1 MFPLTYPDNNWHE
14 YFEKNS
20 AELFEI
26 SNKIHNK
33 INELENLEVY
43 PPNKDIFKAFELCDI
58 DNIKIVIIGQ
68 DCYHG
73 SVNNIPQAQGL
84 CFSVPDNFPF
94 PPSLRNI
101 FKELVDDIG
110 CNMPQ
115 SGNLTQ
121 WANQGVLLINKSLS
135 VKEKSPNSHKKLWN
149 TFSKE
154 LIKFIYD
161 NKDFVI
167 FICWG
172 NDAIS
177 TLKGYDYKDHIILT
191 AKHPSPLSAN
201 QGGFFGCK
209 HFSKCNTILEKKN
222 ITTIN
227 WDLNN

>member
-1 MFPLTYPDNNWHE
+1 MTSWNTFFQQPIIQSELEKISQFREKSLQEESDFQIYPD
-14 YFEKNS
+14 S
-20 AELFEI
+20 
-26 SNKIHNK
+26 
-33 INELENLEVY
+33 ENV
-43 PPNKDIFKAFELCDI
+43 FKAFDLTPFEQV
-58 DNIKIVIIGQ
+58 KVVIIGQ

-73 SVNNIPQAQGL
+73 SINNIPQAQGL

-94 PPSLRNI
+94 PPSLKNI
-101 FKELVDDIG
+101 FKELISDIG
-110 CNMPQ
+110 CAMPQ
-115 SGNLTQ
+115 SGNLTK

-135 VKEKSPNSHKKLWN
+135 VKEKCPNSHKKLWN

-172 NDAIS
+172 NDAIN
-177 TLKGYDYKDHIILT
+177 TLNGFNYKEHIILT

-201 QGGFFGCK
+201 KGGFFGCK
-209 HFSKCNTILEKKN
+209 HFSKCNEILKKKN

>member
-1 MFPLTYPDNNWHE
+1 MNSWNDF
-14 YFEKNS
+14 FEKIVIQN
-20 AELFEI
+20 ELKKISEYRKQSLHDDPSFEI
-26 SNKIHNK
+26 
-33 INELENLEVY
+33 Y
-43 PPNKDIFKAFELCDI
+43 PKEEDVFKAFELTPFEK
-58 DNIKIVIIGQ
+58 IKIVIIGQ

-84 CFSVPDNFPF
+84 CFSVPDNFPL
-94 PPSLRNI
+94 PPSLKNI

-110 CNMPQ
+110 CTMPK
-115 SGNLTQ
+115 SGNLTK

-149 TFSKE
+149 IFSKE
-154 LIKFIYD
+154 LIKFIYN

-177 TLKGYDYKDHIILT
+177 TLKNYDYKNHIILT

-201 QGGFFGCK
+201 KGGFFGCK
-209 HFSKCNTILEKKN
+209 HFSKSNEILKKKN

>member
-1 MFPLTYPDNNWHE
+1 MPSWNTFFQQPIIQSELEKISQFRKKSLEEDSDFQIYPD
-14 YFEKNS
+14 S
-20 AELFEI
+20 
-26 SNKIHNK
+26 
-33 INELENLEVY
+33 ENV
-43 PPNKDIFKAFELCDI
+43 FKAFELTPFEEVKVI
-58 DNIKIVIIGQ
+58 IIGQ

-73 SVNNIPQAQGL
+73 SINNVSQAQGL

-94 PPSLRNI
+94 PPSLKNI
-101 FKELVDDIG
+101 FKELMSDIG
-110 CNMPQ
+110 CTMPQ
-115 SGNLTQ
+115 SGNLTK

-135 VKEKSPNSHKKLWN
+135 VKKKCPNSHKKLWN

-172 NDAIS
+172 NDAIN
-177 TLKGYDYKDHIILT
+177 TLKGFNYKEHIILT

-201 QGGFFGCK
+201 KGGFFGCK
-209 HFSKCNTILEKKN
+209 HFSKCDEILEKKN

-227 WDLNN
+227 WNLNN

>member
-1 MFPLTYPDNNWHE
+1 MTSWNTFFQQPIIQSELEKISQFRTKSLQEESDFQIYPD
-14 YFEKNS
+14 S
-20 AELFEI
+20 
-26 SNKIHNK
+26 
-33 INELENLEVY
+33 ENV
-43 PPNKDIFKAFELCDI
+43 FKAFDLTPFEQV
-58 DNIKIVIIGQ
+58 KAVIIGQ

-73 SVNNIPQAQGL
+73 SINNVPQAQGL

-94 PPSLRNI
+94 PPSLKNI
-101 FKELVDDIG
+101 FKELISDIG
-110 CNMPQ
+110 CAMPQ
-115 SGNLTQ
+115 SGNLTK

-135 VKEKSPNSHKKLWN
+135 VKEKCPNSHKKLWN

-172 NDAIS
+172 NDAIN
-177 TLKGYDYKDHIILT
+177 TLKGFNYKEHIILT

-201 QGGFFGCK
+201 KGGFFGCK
-209 HFSKCNTILEKKN
+209 HFSKCNEILEKKN

-227 WDLNN
+227 WNLNN

>member
-1 MFPLTYPDNNWHE
+1 MKSWNNFFTKTLIQE
-14 YFEKNS
+14 
-20 AELFEI
+20 ELK
-26 SNKIHNK
+26 KIDKYHK
-33 INELENLEVY
+33 DSLSKDDSFQIF
-43 PPNKDIFKAFELCDI
+43 PNKENIFKAFDLTPFEQL
-58 DNIKIVIIGQ
+58 KVVIIGQ

-94 PPSLRNI
+94 PPSLKNI
-101 FKELVDDIG
+101 FKELVNDID
-110 CNMPQ
+110 CTMPY
-115 SGNLTQ
+115 SGNLTK
-121 WANQGVLLINKSLS
+121 WALQGVLLINKSLS
-135 VKEKSPNSHKKLWN
+135 VKEKCPNSHKKIWN

-177 TLKGYDYKDHIILT
+177 TLNGFNYKNHIILT

-201 QGGFFGCK
+201 KGGFFGCK
-209 HFSKCNTILEKKN
+209 HFSKCNEILEEKK

>member
-1 MFPLTYPDNNWHE
+1 MTSWNTFFQQLIIQSELEKISQFRTKSLQEDSDFQIYPD
-14 YFEKNS
+14 S
-20 AELFEI
+20 
-26 SNKIHNK
+26 
-33 INELENLEVY
+33 ENV
-43 PPNKDIFKAFELCDI
+43 FKAFDLTPFEQV
-58 DNIKIVIIGQ
+58 KVVIIGQ

-73 SVNNIPQAQGL
+73 SINNVPQAQGL

-94 PPSLRNI
+94 PPSLKNI
-101 FKELVDDIG
+101 FKELISDIG
-110 CNMPQ
+110 CAMPQ
-115 SGNLTQ
+115 SGNLTK

-135 VKEKSPNSHKKLWN
+135 VKEKCPNSHKKLWN

-172 NDAIS
+172 NDAIN
-177 TLKGYDYKDHIILT
+177 TLKGFNYKEHIILT

-201 QGGFFGCK
+201 KGGFFGCK
-209 HFSKCNTILEKKN
+209 HFSKCNEILEKKN

-227 WDLNN
+227 WNLNN

>member
-1 MFPLTYPDNNWHE
+1 MTSWNTFFQQLIIQSELEKISQFRTKSLQEDSDFQIYPD
-14 YFEKNS
+14 S
-20 AELFEI
+20 
-26 SNKIHNK
+26 
-33 INELENLEVY
+33 ENV
-43 PPNKDIFKAFELCDI
+43 FKAFDLTPFEQV
-58 DNIKIVIIGQ
+58 KIVIIGQ

-73 SVNNIPQAQGL
+73 SINNVPQAQGL

-94 PPSLRNI
+94 PPSLKNI
-101 FKELVDDIG
+101 FKELISDIG
-110 CNMPQ
+110 CAMPQ
-115 SGNLTQ
+115 SGNLTK

-135 VKEKSPNSHKKLWN
+135 VKEKCPNSHKKLWN

-172 NDAIS
+172 NDAIN
-177 TLKGYDYKDHIILT
+177 TLKGFNYKEHIILT

-201 QGGFFGCK
+201 KGGFFGCK
-209 HFSKCNTILEKKN
+209 HFSKCNEILEKKN

-227 WDLNN
+227 WNLNN

>member
-1 MFPLTYPDNNWHE
+1 MPSWNTFFQQPIIQSELEKISQFRKKSLEEDSDFQIYPD
-14 YFEKNS
+14 S
-20 AELFEI
+20 
-26 SNKIHNK
+26 
-33 INELENLEVY
+33 ENV
-43 PPNKDIFKAFELCDI
+43 FKAFELTPFEEVKVI
-58 DNIKIVIIGQ
+58 IIGQ

-73 SVNNIPQAQGL
+73 SINNVSQAQGL

-94 PPSLRNI
+94 PPSLKNI
-101 FKELVDDIG
+101 FKELMSDIG
-110 CNMPQ
+110 CTMPQ
-115 SGNLTQ
+115 SGNLTK

-135 VKEKSPNSHKKLWN
+135 VKKKCPNSHKKLWN

-172 NDAIS
+172 NDAIN
-177 TLKGYDYKDHIILT
+177 TLKGFNYKEHIILT

-201 QGGFFGCK
+201 KGGFFGCK
-209 HFSKCNTILEKKN
+209 HFSKCNEILEKKN

-227 WDLNN
+227 WNLNN

>member
-1 MFPLTYPDNNWHE
+1 MTSWNKFFQNPIIQSELQKISEFRKKSQNEDPSSKIYPKE
-14 YFEKNS
+14 
-20 AELFEI
+20 
-26 SNKIHNK
+26 
-33 INELENLEVY
+33 ENV
-43 PPNKDIFKAFELCDI
+43 FKAFDLTPLE
-58 DNIKIVIIGQ
+58 KTKVVIIGQ

-73 SVNNIPQAQGL
+73 CINNVPQAQGL

-94 PPSLRNI
+94 PPSLKNI
-101 FKELVDDIG
+101 FKELMNDIN
-110 CNMPQ
+110 CAMPQ
-115 SGNLTQ
+115 SGNLTK

-135 VKEKSPNSHKKLWN
+135 VKEKCPNSHKKLWN
-149 TFSKE
+149 NFTKE

-172 NDAIS
+172 NDAIN
-177 TLKGYDYKDHIILT
+177 TLKGYNYKEHVILT

-201 QGGFFGCK
+201 KGGFFGCK
-209 HFSKCNTILEKKN
+209 HFSKCNEILEKKN

>member
-1 MFPLTYPDNNWHE
+1 MTSWNTFFQQPIIQSELEKISQFRTKSLQEESDFQIYPD
-14 YFEKNS
+14 S
-20 AELFEI
+20 
-26 SNKIHNK
+26 
-33 INELENLEVY
+33 ENV
-43 PPNKDIFKAFELCDI
+43 FKAFDLTPFEQV
-58 DNIKIVIIGQ
+58 KVVIIGQ

-73 SVNNIPQAQGL
+73 SINNVPQAQGL

-94 PPSLRNI
+94 PPSLKNI
-101 FKELVDDIG
+101 FKELISDIG
-110 CNMPQ
+110 CAMPQ
-115 SGNLTQ
+115 SGNLTK

-135 VKEKSPNSHKKLWN
+135 VKEKCPNSHKKLWN
-149 TFSKE
+149 TFSKQ

-172 NDAIS
+172 NDAIN
-177 TLKGYDYKDHIILT
+177 TLNGFNYKEHIILT

-201 QGGFFGCK
+201 KGGFFGCK
-209 HFSKCNTILEKKN
+209 HFSKCNEILEKKN